1 MKPISWIGV
10 LLIVAGVVLASGRL
24 TYTSDR
30 DTVTVGPVELV
41 AKRKSTVPP
50 WVGVLLMVGGGALM
64 VAGARRK

>member
-10 LLIVAGVVLASGRL
+10 LLIVVGVVLASGRL

-30 DTVTVGPVELV
+30 DTVTVGSVELV

-50 WVGVLLMVGGGALM
+50 WVGVLLIVGGGALM